1 MSARLMGMAFKT
13 GIPRGQ
19 RFVLVKLCDCA
30 NDEGLCYPSQETV
43 AEDTGFGETAV
54 QQHIKW
60 LKENNFIKSA
70 RRQRGRERQSDIY
83 RINVALLEKCYAEAA
98 KRKAERRAKMREE
111 PSDFEPSDF
120 EPSDF
125 EPSDF
130 GSKNPQILSHEP
142 SDFGGSLYE
151 EPSVEPSIEP
161 SGYCTAPQT
170 AADTPSC
177 GFASEPA
184 PRSDFVGN
192 GFANPSTGR
201 AVQTQAEILPAEPVR
216 PARPSENPAEPENAS
231 ATNRAVW
238 AAYRQAY
245 LDRYGVEPLRN
256 AKVNGQI
263 AQFVR
268 TVGAEDAP
276 KLAAFYPWHN
286 GGFFVQRRHD
296 FGLLLQSAQQ
306 IRTDWLRGEQMTQTK
321 ARQTEKTQTAVETHK
336 GALAILQAKGLV

>member
-60 LKENNFIKSA
+60 LKENNFIKST

-83 RINVALLEKCYAEAA
+83 RINVALLEKCYEESA

-151 EPSVEPSIEP
+151 EPSIEPSVEP

-192 GFANPSTGR
+192 GFANPSAGR
-201 AVQTQAEILPAEPVR
+201 AVQTQAEILPAEPKD
-216 PARPSENPAEPENAS
+216 AS

-268 TVGAEDAP
+268 TVGAQDAP
-276 KLAAFYPWHN
+276 KLAAFYLAHN

-306 IRTDWLRGEQMTQTK
+306 IRTDWLRGEQMTATA
-321 ARQTEKTQTAVETHK
+321 ARQAEKTQANLESHK
-336 GALAILQAKGLV
+336 GALEILKNKGVI